1 MPLTTLTPLTTLKTK
16 SFPLSA
22 FRFPFIYYLCDVM
35 RKILHLIS
43 SIFGAERAHSI
54 SVLLLRIADKIPTC
68 KWFLRKIYAVE
79 DKALEREVF
88 GIRFRNPIGIAAGYD
103 RNGEIFRPLLAIGFG
118 FVEIGTVT
126 PRPQQGNPKP
136 RVFNLPEDQAIL
148 NRIGLTSKGFEAVLN
163 NIRKE
168 HQGIILGC
176 NIGKNTV
183 TPPDEAAMDYL
194 RVFRNLYQYIDY
206 FTVNVSYNTT
216 HKQYVPRT
224 RESIMAILEPLF
236 NFRRGQ
242 NQYRPILL
250 KISPDLTNEEID
262 LMTDI
267 MVDTPLDGI
276 IATNA
281 TTHPQGLNTPQEELR
296 KVGSGAI
303 SGKPLTERAIEVVR
317 RVHERCKGTYPIIGV
332 GGLMTGDDVKRM
344 MEAGATLVQVYTGF
358 IYNGLG
364 FAGDLCKSLITPE
377 TPETAE
383 ITPTSETDNQ

>member
-1 MPLTTLTPLTTLKTK
+1 
-16 SFPLSA
+16 
-22 FRFPFIYYLCDVM
+22 M
-35 RKILHLIS
+35 RRVLQIIS
-43 SIFGAERAHSI
+43 NLFGAERAHSLAI
-54 SVLLLRIADKIPTC
+54 ILFRVVDKIPAA

-79 DKALEREVF
+79 NIALEREVF
-88 GIRFRNPIGIAAGYD
+88 GLRFRNPIGMAAGFD
-103 RNGEIFRPLLAIGFG
+103 RNGEIFRPLSSLGFG

-136 RVFNLPEDQAIL
+136 RVFALPEDNAIL
-148 NRIGLTSKGFEAVLN
+148 NRIGLASKGLESVLSN
-163 NIRKE
+163 VRKE
-168 HQGIILGC
+168 HKGIILGC

-183 TPPDEAAMDYL
+183 TPPEEAAMDYL

-206 FTVNVSYNTT
+206 FAVNVSYNTT

-224 RESIMAILEPLF
+224 RESIMKILEPLF
-236 NFRRGQ
+236 DFRRGQ

-281 TTHPQGLNTPQEELR
+281 TTHPIGLKTSPEVLR
-296 KVGSGAI
+296 KAGVGAVSG
-303 SGKPLTERAIEVVR
+303 PVLTERAIEVVR
-317 RVHERCKGTYPIIGV
+317 RVYERCHGTYPIIGV
-332 GGLMTGDDVKRM
+332 GGLMTGEDVKRM

-358 IYNGLG
+358 VYNGLG
-364 FAGDLCKSLITPE
+364 FAGGLCKSLIAPE
-377 TPETAE
+377 TEQTEPSATE
-383 ITPTSETDNQ
+383 NQ

>member
-1 MPLTTLTPLTTLKTK
+1 
-16 SFPLSA
+16 
-22 FRFPFIYYLCDVM
+22 M
-35 RKILHLIS
+35 RKILHIIS
-43 SIFGAERAHSI
+43 SLLGAERAHSI
-54 SVLLLRIADKIPTC
+54 SVLLLRLVDKIPTA
-68 KWFLRKIYAVE
+68 KWLLRKIYAVE

-88 GIRFRNPIGIAAGYD
+88 GLRFRNPIGMAAGYD
-103 RNGEIFRPLLAIGFG
+103 RNGEIFRSLSALGFG

-136 RVFNLPEDQAIL
+136 RVFALPEDSAIL
-148 NRIGLTSKGFEAVLN
+148 NRIGLASKGLEAVLK
-163 NIRKE
+163 NIRHE
-168 HQGIILGC
+168 HKGIILGC

-183 TPPDEAAMDYL
+183 TPPEEAAMDYL

-206 FTVNVSYNTT
+206 FAVNVSYNTT

-224 RESIMAILEPLF
+224 RESIMKILEPLF
-236 NFRRGQ
+236 DFRRGQ

-281 TTHPQGLNTPQEELR
+281 TTPPQGLNTSQEVLR
-296 KVGSGAI
+296 KNGSGAV
-303 SGKPLTERAIEVVR
+303 SGAPLTERAIEVVR
-317 RVHERCKGTYPIIGV
+317 RVYERCNGTYPIIGV

-358 IYNGLG
+358 VYNGLG
-364 FAGDLCKSLITPE
+364 FAGGLCKSLITPE
-377 TPETAE
+377 VAKPADTP
-383 ITPTSETDNQ
+383 ETDNQ

>member
-1 MPLTTLTPLTTLKTK
+1 
-16 SFPLSA
+16 
-22 FRFPFIYYLCDVM
+22 M

-43 SIFGAERAHSI
+43 RFFGAERAHSL
-54 SVLLLRIADKIPTC
+54 SVWMLRLTDKLPLA
-68 KWFLRKIYAVE
+68 KWFLHKIYAVE
-79 DKALEREVF
+79 NTELEREVF
-88 GIRFRNPIGIAAGYD
+88 GLRFRNPIGLAAGYD
-103 RNGEIFRPLLAIGFG
+103 RNGEIFRPLSALGFG

-136 RVFNLPEDQAIL
+136 RVFELPADNAII
-148 NRIGLTSKGFEAVLN
+148 NRIGLASKGLDAVLEN
-163 NIRKE
+163 VRKE
-168 HQGIILGC
+168 HEGIILGC

-183 TPPDEAAMDYL
+183 TPPEEAPMDYL
-194 RVFRNLYQYIDY
+194 RVFRNLYQYLDY

-224 RESIMAILEPLF
+224 REDIMKILEPLF
-236 NFRRGQ
+236 DFRRGQ

-281 TTHPQGLNTPQEELR
+281 TTHPEGLKTPKEELR
-296 KVGSGAI
+296 KAGIGAVSGA
-303 SGKPLTERAIEVVR
+303 PLTERAIEVVR
-317 RVHERCKGTYPIIGV
+317 RVYERCNGTYPIIGV
-332 GGLMTGDDVKRM
+332 GGLMTGEDVKRM

-358 IYNGLG
+358 VYNGAG
-364 FAGDLCKSLITPE
+364 FAGSLCQSLITPE
-377 TPETAE
+377 PKTEVEAEQNSEAETTE
-383 ITPTSETDNQ
+383 NQQ